1 MGERVEKND
10 KMLKDIY
17 IWSREKADELLRR
30 KQHIEMKILYLLPVV
45 SIIMGFVTVNLKE
58 AEKLTKELKI
68 LVKMFNGV
76 SYILLIISMFF
87 LIAGLEDVLLKKKWI
102 RCIYNY
108 EYGKQ
113 IELMNGIIDTPFPKK
128 MLDGYTLQRS
138 ENKTTNDIYRT
149 MIDNLQKVCKN
160 IELVSTAKNMC
171 LVYGVKFN
179 LYAILIILFKS
190 IIVVNWG

>member
-1 MGERVEKND
+1 
-10 KMLKDIY
+10 
-17 IWSREKADELLRR
+17 
-30 KQHIEMKILYLLPVV
+30 MKILYLLPVV

-128 MLDGYTLQRS
+128 MLDGYTFQRS

>member
-1 MGERVEKND
+1 
-10 KMLKDIY
+10 
-17 IWSREKADELLRR
+17 
-30 KQHIEMKILYLLPVV
+30 
-45 SIIMGFVTVNLKE
+45 MGFVTVNLKE

-128 MLDGYTLQRS
+128 MLDGYTL
-138 ENKTTNDIYRT
+138 
-149 MIDNLQKVCKN
+149 
-160 IELVSTAKNMC
+160 
-171 LVYGVKFN
+171 
-179 LYAILIILFKS
+179 
-190 IIVVNWG
+190 